1 MTEARVRSAQA
12 CSLSLPHT
20 QPRRQR
26 EILGLRESHRGHQ
39 NSRRHRGG
47 AGRHARPF
55 DEDDSSYFEPL
66 MAQTEARL
74 GRKPRFGAWDT
85 AFGAQYVY
93 QYFHDAGG
101 FAEAAVRVSEVAA
114 CCGCA

>member
-1 MTEARVRSAQA
+1 MRCALLLCFLLTGCATAELSPAGARVGV
-12 CSLSLPHT
+12 T
-20 QPRRQR
+20 QKAREGCRLVETRR
-26 EILGLRESHRGHQ
+26 E
-39 NSRRHRGG
+39 
-47 AGRHARPF
+47 A
-55 DEDDSSYFEPL
+55 
-66 MAQTEARL
+66 EARL

>member
-1 MTEARVRSAQA
+1 
-12 CSLSLPHT
+12 
-20 QPRRQR
+20 
-26 EILGLRESHRGHQ
+26 
-39 NSRRHRGG
+39 
-47 AGRHARPF
+47 
-55 DEDDSSYFEPL
+55 